1 MGGAGSCFRILL
13 PRHGGDA
20 QASRAENPAAGR
32 KAPLH
37 GSVLVVD
44 DEKAVGEFM
53 RELLETWG
61 LEASAMSSP
70 LGVLERV
77 ARESPDLVILDQAMP
92 GITGMNL
99 ARELAAAHPDLP
111 VILYTGNA
119 ERLERDELAAAG
131 VRALLK
137 KPVEPDEL
145 YGLLR
150 THLH

>member
-1 MGGAGSCFRILL
+1 
-13 PRHGGDA
+13 
-20 QASRAENPAAGR
+20 
-32 KAPLH
+32 LH